1 MTPPVTF
8 IALDHANVDAVRE
21 VLRGLPREGIY
32 LRRGQLLLETSYLG
46 PGARDVYATAW
57 SYALGDVPLFLT
69 LSSHGRLLMTVAER
83 VIVGVDKHSPWITK
97 EELEE
102 SIVDGEVIV
111 VTESAEL
118 AYWLR
123 LT

>member
-83 VIVGVDKHSPWITK
+83 VIVGVDKHSPWISQT
-97 EELEE
+97 ELEE
-102 SIVDGEVIV
+102 SIADGEVIV
-111 VTESAEL
+111 VTGAEEL

>member
-1 MTPPVTF
+1 MPAPVTF
-8 IALDHANVDAVRE
+8 IALDRANVDAVRE
-21 VLRGLPREGIY
+21 VLGGFPREGIY

-57 SYALGDVPLFLT
+57 SYARDDVPLFLT
-69 LSSHGRLLMTVAER
+69 LSSHGRLLMTVEER
-83 VIVGVDKHSPWITK
+83 VIVGVDKHSPWISQA
-97 EELEE
+97 ELED
-102 SIVDGEVIV
+102 SIADGEAIV
-111 VTESAEL
+111 VTGPEEL

>member
-1 MTPPVTF
+1 MPAPITF
-8 IALDHANVDAVRE
+8 IALDRADVDAVTQA
-21 VLRGLPREGIY
+21 LADLPREGIY
-32 LRRGQLLLETSYLG
+32 LRRGTLVLETSYLG

-97 EELEE
+97 KELEE
-102 SIVDGEVIV
+102 SIVGGEVIV